1 MTNILLLGGTD
12 ADNGDYSLLAKVAQ
26 SSTRT
31 LERWST
37 LKTAKAGDRVW
48 FYIPSPQSAV
58 VAAGVA
64 LGDAVPDDNWPYV
77 MPVGE
82 LEWLPRSVPLQE
94 LREKFPSW
102 TWAKKARGRT
112 NLPDDVAEYL
122 ARGVVSAEPELIG
135 AELDVEPELEQQIAE
150 AEAILVR
157 GLPNVRD
164 RSLVLKRLLDSA
176 TMADT
181 TAPNAWG
188 VTLFPDGF
196 RLNVGQV
203 EALVLGEQTLRV
215 NLLTDLSVPPAVG
228 PCFAATAY
236 QSMPEPQC
244 AFVGTVQQYAGVE
257 VAIAAAHESFV
268 RRAASTR
275 FGEARAGTPFRRRH
289 EGLLKLARRTL
300 GLAEDGA
307 ATRNDYVAYH
317 SVAVMGYPFVPSEN
331 GRVTFL
337 TTKSEGVV
345 RRVLGNTVWVI
356 SGERTAGKT
365 RYQLHSKFRP
375 DELAQGQDAWKI
387 SGPGASLPA
396 PIDVSD
402 EPWLRELLGEQANF
416 SLGLN
421 RIRSLSVLSALDS
434 MFGKALGFP
443 KERLPEEVPEG
454 TYREGQGV
462 QITVN
467 RYERDA
473 SARAACLR
481 HFGPVCQICRV
492 DLATLY
498 GPIAAGLVHVH
509 HLQPLSQV
517 EEQHEVRPDQDL
529 IPVCPNCHAVVHRRD
544 PPVTPDE
551 LREMMAQAG
560 ASRA

>member
-1 MTNILLLGGTD
+1 MITKFLDTETTSDHDRFQAWRTEHQD
-12 ADNGDYSLLAKVAQ
+12 AAVLMLERGSSARLHGVRCTHFGSGPPYF
-26 SSTRT
+26 SSTDGFGSLT
-31 LERWST
+31 SKPKVCGLESELIEW
-37 LKTAKAGDRVW
+37 
-48 FYIPSPQSAV
+48 
-58 VAAGVA
+58 AAQNGIV
-64 LGDAVPDDNWPYV
+64 LNGCQHCIRD
-77 MPVGE
+77 G
-82 LEWLPRSVPLQE
+82 
-94 LREKFPSW
+94 
-102 TWAKKARGRT
+102 
-112 NLPDDVAEYL
+112 
-122 ARGVVSAEPELIG
+122 LIG
-135 AELDVEPELEQQIAE
+135 ALEDEPELEQQVSE
-150 AEAILVR
+150 AETVLVR
-157 GLPNVRD
+157 LLPDAKD

-188 VTLFPDGF
+188 VTMFSDGF

-203 EALVLGEQTLRV
+203 EVLVLGEQTLRV
-215 NLLTDLSVPPAVG
+215 NLLTDLGVPLAVG

-236 QSMPEPQC
+236 QSMPESQC
-244 AFVGTVQQYAGVE
+244 AFVGTVQEYAGME
-257 VAIAAAHESFV
+257 AAIAAAHEAFV

-275 FGEARAGTPFRRRH
+275 SGEARAGTPFRRRH
-289 EGLLKLARRTL
+289 EGILMLARRTL

-307 ATRNDYVAYH
+307 TTRNDYVAYH
-317 SVAVMGYPFVPSEN
+317 SVAVMGYPFVPN
-331 GRVTFL
+331 DDGRITFL

-365 RYQLHSKFRP
+365 RYQLHGKFRP
-375 DELAQGQDAWKI
+375 DDLARGQDAWKI
-387 SGPGASLPA
+387 SGPGVSLPD
-396 PIDVSD
+396 PVDVSN
-402 EPWLRELLGEQANF
+402 EPWFRELLGEQANF

-421 RIRSLSVLSALDS
+421 RIRSLSILSALNS
-434 MFGKALGFP
+434 MFGKSLGFP
-443 KERLPEEVPEG
+443 EERLPDEVPEG

-467 RYERDA
+467 RYERDT

-492 DLATLY
+492 DLSTIY

-509 HLQPLSQV
+509 HLLPLSQV

-551 LREMMAQAG
+551 LREMMAQTG
-560 ASRA
+560 ASRP